1 MKQLKKIALFVVAL
15 VLSLFTLASCDKEPV
30 NSGAEAAT
38 KKIML
43 MQDKQTAVTA
53 DFEVSSIVKGDNG
66 VTYNVA
72 WTSNTPVV
80 SFGEANQETKLITAT
95 VAYNPSL
102 KEDANVKLTATVTNP
117 DNAEDKAS
125 KEFGFT
131 VPKFVASTCADYDK
145 AKKGDTITLKGVI
158 TARESYS
165 ASYKNTS
172 VYIACEDGGFE
183 AYRLAC
189 ASQEAYDKDLKI
201 GNTIYVTGTI
211 ATYNGLRELNPCT
224 YMTDDTANSVK
235 AATDITESVL
245 AGNLPTKAIQC
256 HPVKLTNIS
265 VVSVN
270 GTTIVVGDQA
280 DTSKQITVKVSK
292 YLTPEASDEYKS
304 LTGLIAG
311 DVVTIEGVVG
321 WYNNAQIIP
330 LTASF
335 TRDYSNGFANEVKTA
350 ANIPAQVYGIKEIV
364 LANEADIE
372 ANTNYTGMTA
382 TWTSNSD
389 KAVVGTK
396 TIVVTPAQGTEGQEG
411 YVPAVTRVVPTLTT
425 AVVTEDT
432 DVTLTLTVKVGEEV
446 KTTETVTIKL
456 LANVVVDSHETYVN
470 AEDDTVLYVKGT
482 VVQVYVSSKNKTEVY
497 IVDADGNGYYIFN
510 STVLDVE
517 IGDLITVSAKKDTYN
532 DVLELVNVT
541 ILATEEGTATPTD
554 VTTDLAANGLTV
566 TAETQGK
573 FVSFTGKYKEKSG
586 SNQVFVV
593 GEGEAAKEINVYMKG
608 INPAYLSANESYKI
622 TGTYGIYKNSTTG
635 VVTNQIVVYTLDYVE
650 DLRAA
655 DVRAQ
660 LGVDAIKTTIGTAKF
675 ESNTEK
681 TLNLIYKDST
691 LTVTVANGG
700 EAVVWNAETGKL
712 TITPAEAA
720 VSATV
725 TISVTI
731 GDQTK
736 TADVTVEAQLPES
749 TGITAGENLKA
760 TGDYTSNT
768 SGAEIKL
775 SKTENNATILGFDE
789 RLFTITLENYSLTS
803 IPVINEVGNN
813 PSYLSLYRENKNVA
827 TGTGNGSKLTFSVN
841 TISGFT
847 VVINSIKIV
856 FNNTTPAT
864 VKVGD
869 TKIEST
875 ATEAKTGVYAINSS
889 SFTLQN
895 KEKDQLRI
903 SSIEIT
909 YSIVANS

>member
-80 SFGEANQETKLITAT
+80 SFGEADQETKLITAT

-158 TARESYS
+158 TAKESYS

-280 DTSKQITVKVSK
+280 DKSKQITVKVSK
-292 YLTPEASDEYKS
+292 YLTPEASDEYKL

-321 WYNNAQIIP
+321 WYNNVQIIP

-350 ANIPAQVYGIKEIV
+350 ANVPAQVYGIKEIV

-372 ANTNYTGMTA
+372 ANENYTGMTA

-446 KTTETVTIKL
+446 KTTETITIKL

-482 VVQVYVSSKNKTEVY
+482 VTQFVYFKKHVY
-497 IVDADGNGYYIFN
+497 IVDEDGNGYYIYN
-510 STVLDVE
+510 GTALDVE
-517 IGDLITVSAKKDTYN
+517 IGDLITVSAKKGSYN
-532 DVLELVNVT
+532 NTLELVDVV

-554 VTTDLAANGLTV
+554 ITTDLAANGLTV
-566 TAETQGK
+566 TEATQGK
-573 FVSFTGKYKEKSG
+573 FVSFTGKYKETTKTS
-586 SNQVFVV
+586 SSSTTCTFEV
-593 GEGEAAKEINVYMKG
+593 GEGEDVKNIVVYFNNVSLPTYVVAG
-608 INPAYLSANESYKI
+608 QSYKI
-622 TGTYGIYKNSTTG
+622 TGNYANTKSGENIIS
-635 VVTNQIVVYTLDYVE
+635 QIVVYTADYVE
-650 DLRAA
+650 DLRSAE
-655 DVRAQ
+655 VRAQ
-660 LGVDAIKTTIGTAKF
+660 LEVDAIKTTIGTTKF
-675 ESNTEK
+675 ESNAEK
-681 TLNLIYKDST
+681 TLNLMYKDST
-691 LTVTVANGG
+691 LTITVDNGG
-700 EAVVWNAETGKL
+700 EAVVWNATTGKL
-712 TITPAEAA
+712 TITPAQAA
-720 VSATV
+720 VSVTV
-725 TISVTI
+725 TISVKI

-736 TADVTVEAQLPES
+736 TADITVEAQLPAIVDDTIKVDTFVPVETS
-749 TGITAGENLKA
+749 IPSKDA
-760 TGDYTSNT
+760 SNT
-768 SGAEIKL
+768 TDYASLVGLDDTHFSVKL
-775 SKTENNATILGFDE
+775 SKNNGTTMTYLQYTETRLYWDNSTNAD
-789 RLFTITLENYSLTS
+789 
-803 IPVINEVGNN
+803 
-813 PSYLSLYRENKNVA
+813 
-827 TGTGNGSKLTFSVN
+827 GS
-841 TISGFT
+841 
-847 VVINSIKIV
+847 SIKISV
-856 FNNTTPAT
+856 EEVSGYTLTITSIKVTWSAASNKGTVLSGTTALVDVDSNETDVISQYEVNGTSFEIKNTNTTNVP
-864 VKVGD
+864 VKF
-869 TKIEST
+869 
-875 ATEAKTGVYAINSS
+875 KT
-889 SFTLQN
+889 
-895 KEKDQLRI
+895 
-903 SSIEIT
+903 IEIT
-909 YSIVANS
+909 YTFVPNAA